1 MAESIVTLSA
11 DEAALLKAFQRIQT
25 GQAKQDEGYAK
36 NEKSS
41 KKAADQAI
49 KDAERVERESKRAGE
64 AVFREHQKLLDQ
76 KDLESRKAAQKQ
88 EALARETAFAEV
100 KAALKAAEQEIAATE
115 KILRA
120 KAKAAEKEAAD
131 AEKAAD
137 NEANASSKRLQG
149 LAAAAAS
156 YVSLNTVAALYKQN
170 LQEQIAL
177 QDQSLAKVN
186 EIAVAQSGA
195 VKNLAGL
202 STVEKA
208 EALKAAK
215 TLQAEIGFSD
225 QSKLAEAIGTGYS
238 ASGDLGKTMSAVR
251 AAAQL
256 TQLTPDELPTVA
268 SGALDASRGT
278 GIADANA
285 NLSFLLKVGAL
296 ARVEDPA
303 QLARTLAPSLSSGVA
318 TVPTQ
323 NKQEASKEIASIFSE
338 LNQFATDT
346 QGDSTRTATVTLL
359 AKLEEFFRDTSEEAL
374 KIQDKIAPLERKLN
388 APAKR
393 GKKAGLLP
401 EEQRELDALRTE
413 LASISNLQDSGTVL
427 GRIDQIR
434 QDPELKK
441 KFFEN
446 DFGEAAFKGGFRQLF
461 EDGPLLQKVRENTS
475 VLDFDTKEYFKTVSE
490 LETVS
495 PEIREASEAAKDRAK
510 KELQDNN
517 PDASAIS
524 RWRDKTREALVRN
537 RRVTLGGAFDAGYQ
551 NLSSLIAPANN
562 DIQANGQWFIS
573 ELQQQINRINDAGGS
588 SPEDMAKKKNLQE
601 TIEDIGNQLGRK
613 LAPASTDSRAKELEA
628 LDKNNKLLEQNNK
641 VLDLLSQNLGGGN
654 AGGNSANPIREQVA
668 RAKDN

>member
-11 DEAALLKAFQRIQT
+11 DEAALLKAFQKIQSSQGET
-25 GQAKQDEGYAK
+25 DKGYVK
-36 NEKSS
+36 NEKAS

-49 KDAERVERESKRAGE
+49 KDAERVERESKRA
-64 AVFREHQKLLDQ
+64 ADAMFREHQKLLDQ

-156 YVSLNTVAALYKQN
+156 YVSLNTVAGLYKQN

-186 EIAVAQSGA
+186 EIAAAQSGA

-208 EALKAAK
+208 RALEAAK
-215 TLQAEIGFSD
+215 ALQAEIGFSD
-225 QSKLAEAIGTGYS
+225 QAKIAEAVGTGYS

-256 TQLTPDELPTVA
+256 TRLTPDELPTVA
-268 SGALDASRGT
+268 SGALDAARGT
-278 GIADANA
+278 GIADAA
-285 NLSFLLKVGAL
+285 VNLSFLMDAGAL

-359 AKLEEFFRDTSEEAL
+359 SKLEEFFRDTSEEAI

-413 LASISNLQDSGTVL
+413 LASISTLKDSGTVL

-461 EDGPLLQKVRENTS
+461 EDGPLLDKVRQNKN
-475 VLDFDTKEYFKTVSE
+475 VLNFDSRGYNQAVAE

-495 PEIREASEAAKDRAK
+495 PEIRAASEAARTKTMLEQRA
-510 KELQDNN
+510 NS
-517 PDASAIS
+517 PDAASIS
-524 RWRDKTREALVRN
+524 SMRALTQDALVRN
-537 RRVTLGGAFDAGYQ
+537 RRGMIGGALDVGYQ
-551 NLSSLIAPANN
+551 NFEAMLAPTGDN
-562 DIQANGQWFIS
+562 IEESGQFFAAQ
-573 ELQQQINRINDAGGS
+573 LQRQINRINDAGGS
-588 SPEDMAKKKNLQE
+588 SPEDMAKKQNLQE
-601 TIEDIGNQLGRK
+601 TIDAVLGQTARS
-613 LAPASTDSRAKELEA
+613 LAPQSTDARAKELEA
-628 LDKNNKLLEQNNK
+628 MEKNNKLLESIDQK
-641 VLDLLSQNLGGGN
+641 LGGGN
-654 AGGNSANPIREQVA
+654 SGGNSANPIREQVA

>member
-120 KAKAAEKEAAD
+120 KAKAAEKEAAA

-137 NEANASSKRLQG
+137 TEATASSKRLQG
-149 LAAAAAS
+149 LAGAAAS
-156 YVSLNTVAALYKQN
+156 YVSLNAVAGLYKQN

-186 EIAVAQSGA
+186 EIAAAQSGA

-208 EALKAAK
+208 RALEAAK
-215 TLQAEIGFSD
+215 ALQAEIGFSD
-225 QSKLAEAIGTGYS
+225 QAKIAEAVGTGYS
-238 ASGDLGKTMSAVR
+238 ASGDLGKTMSAVK

-256 TQLTPDELPTVA
+256 TRLTPDELPTVA
-268 SGALDASRGT
+268 SGALDAARGT
-278 GIADANA
+278 GIADAA
-285 NLSFLLKVGAL
+285 VNLSFLMDAGAL

-323 NKQEASKEIASIFSE
+323 NKQDASKEIASIFSE

-346 QGDSTRTATVTLL
+346 KGDSTRTATVTLL
-359 AKLEEFFRDTSEEAL
+359 AKLEEFFRDTSEEAV

-401 EEQRELDALRTE
+401 EEQRKLDELRTE
-413 LASISNLQDSGTVL
+413 LASISTLKDSGTVL

-461 EDGPLLQKVRENTS
+461 EDGPLLDKVRQNKN
-475 VLDFDTKEYFKTVSE
+475 VLNFDSRGYNQAVAE

-495 PEIREASEAAKDRAK
+495 PEIRAASEAARTKTILEQKA
-510 KELQDNN
+510 NN
-517 PDASAIS
+517 PDAATIS
-524 RWRDKTREALVRN
+524 SMRALTQDALIRN
-537 RRVTLGGAFDAGYQ
+537 RRGMIGGALDVGY
-551 NLSSLIAPANN
+551 NN
-562 DIQANGQWFIS
+562 FYSMLEPTGNNVEASGQFFVAT
-573 ELQQQINRINDAGGS
+573 LDDQIRRINDAGGS
-588 SPEDMAKKKNLQE
+588 SPVDLAKKADLEKTQAEVLNL
-601 TIEDIGNQLGRK
+601 LGRFQ
-613 LAPASTDSRAKELEA
+613 APLSTDSRVKELQAAE
-628 LDKNNKLLEQNNK
+628 KTNEILE
-641 VLDLLSQNLGGGN
+641 SIRQNLGGN
-654 AGGNSANPIREQVA
+654 NTGGNSSGAIREQVA